1 MSADTRDFQP
11 LLIRL
16 QEAAPNP
23 LGRKL
28 LWAVLGFVALIL
40 AWSFLGRL
48 DIVAVADGKLVP
60 SSYLK
65 IVQPSEAGVV
75 KEILVREGEVVR
87 AGQVLMRMDAALSEA
102 DLRSIGAEHQARRL
116 ALRRIDAQQI
126 GRAHV

>member
-1 MSADTRDFQP
+1 MMPAFETRLDTGPHIDPRDFQP

-60 SSYLK
+60 TSYLK
-65 IVQPSEAGVV
+65 IVQPTEAAFFSEA
-75 KEILVREGEVVR
+75 RC
-87 AGQVLMRMDAALSEA
+87 A
-102 DLRSIGAEHQARRL
+102 
-116 ALRRIDAQQI
+116 
-126 GRAHV
+126 